1 MSFESFKHFSLAT
14 GSLGRM
20 LREEESEASGISIS
34 KKPGAWAGIELSWR
48 QFCLYQGEN
57 ELGMNLFPAIHS
69 PVY

>member
-34 KKPGAWAGIELSWR
+34 KKPGAWAGIELS
-48 QFCLYQGEN
+48 
-57 ELGMNLFPAIHS
+57 
-69 PVY
+69 